1 MLPCKVLKL
10 VKSRNV
16 RSRIKHV
23 FNKSVS
29 VSSLL
34 FIVVTSW
41 KLWIFKLTH
50 KEALSPFYPTLFKK
64 IRTRKLPLVRKS
76 AFIIWRQWIYLRYCR
91 DCRDSYCTNRRFMC
105 LSSTYFFRWINS
117 PWIYWV
123 HQWWPKFS
131 EPIRWLEMHYNRGF
145 WVITVG
151 SAYAKRS
158 FTCSSEER
166 ICRYTRKHRKAKSM
180 QSSESPVTMVT
191 TCLYSRATSCSE
203 SYK

>member
-1 MLPCKVLKL
+1 MSLTKAFLFHLFYLLWLPVGNCG
-10 VKSRNV
+10 
-16 RSRIKHV
+16 
-23 FNKSVS
+23 F
-29 VSSLL
+29 SSLL
-34 FIVVTSW
+34 IKKPWV
-41 KLWIFKLTH
+41 
-50 KEALSPFYPTLFKK
+50 PF
-64 IRTRKLPLVRKS
+64 TRL
-76 AFIIWRQWIYLRYCR
+76 YLRKFEQENYLLSEKVLLSSG
-91 DCRDSYCTNRRFMC
+91 DNEFISDTAETAEIPIVLNNNRRFMC